1 MGYTSKRKAA
11 ILRQMLPPNNKSIAQ
26 LAVEEGIPQD
36 VLYSWRVTA
45 KTSGHLIPVVDVKPP
60 VLFAGIYIPY
70 IIFYSILGSSIF
82 PSFSESGFVLYHLIS
97 IVFSVIFIKKSYI
110 FLLRNK
116 YIFFFILYILLHFI
130 IEMLYVDPN
139 LIAGVLIRLLN
150 FLTSLSMMVLIIV
163 YFNMHREK
171 LDGFVFHFVVM
182 VTLFGFY
189 QLIARI
195 LNLPF
200 GLLEHNSFRDFG
212 SISQATSFFREPRF
226 YGMFIATFLY
236 FGLFYYKSGYKSILI
251 LLLVLS
257 GLFTLSVTAYLM
269 LSVVLMLYF
278 FRNLGIRSIVK
289 AGLLS
294 SMFFVALSH
303 FEPVSD
309 RLSLISNIEYADA
322 LQFIQMQN
330 RGQGFGACPVGAG
343 CATIFGELG
352 SLFEV
357 LSQSPI
363 FGYGVKYSFGDI
375 YRPMALNGIVE
386 VVLRWGLLGLIMFFG
401 FMLRKRID
409 RYRLF
414 VFILFF
420 VIAFGNIGQP
430 LFWVLLSLIY
440 VAHSKPILYKTNIRQ
455 LNG

>member
-1 MGYTSKRKAA
+1 MRYPSKR
-11 ILRQMLPPNNKSIAQ
+11 
-26 LAVEEGIPQD
+26 
-36 VLYSWRVTA
+36 
-45 KTSGHLIPVVDVKPP
+45 LIPDVDVKPS
-60 VLFAGIYIPY
+60 VLFNGIFIPY
-70 IIFYSILGSSIF
+70 IILYSILGSSIF
-82 PSFSESGFVLYHLIS
+82 PSITEGGFVLYHLIS
-97 IVFSVIFIKKSYI
+97 VVFSVIFIKIIYI
-110 FLLRNK
+110 FLIRNK
-116 YIFFFILYILLHFI
+116 YLFFFILYILLHFF
-130 IEMLYVDPN
+130 IEISYVDPN
-139 LIAGVLIRLLN
+139 LITGVLIRLLN
-150 FLTSLSMMVLIIV
+150 FLTSLSMMVLFIV
-163 YFNMHREK
+163 YLRKHREK
-171 LDGFVFHFVVM
+171 LDGFVGHFVVV

-200 GLLEHNSFRDFG
+200 GLLEHNSFRDLG

-236 FGLFYYKSGYKSILI
+236 FTVFYYKSGYKSILI

-257 GLFTLSVTAYLM
+257 GLSTLSVTAYLM
-269 LSVVLMLYF
+269 LSVVLMLSI
-278 FRNLGIRSIVK
+278 FRNLRIRSIVK
-289 AGLLS
+289 AVSLS
-294 SMFFVALSH
+294 SIFFFALLQ
-303 FEPVSD
+303 FEPVSNGIKLVSD

-322 LQFIQMQN
+322 LQFIQTQN
-330 RGQGFGACPVGAG
+330 RGQGIGDCPVNAG

-352 SLFEV
+352 SLYGV

-363 FGYGVKYSFGDI
+363 FGYGLKYSFGDI
-375 YRPMALNGIVE
+375 FRPMALNGIVE

-414 VFILFF
+414 VFVLFF
-420 VIAFGNIGQP
+420 LIAFGNLGQA

-440 VAHSKPILYKTNIRQ
+440 IAHSKPILHNKNIRQ